1 MLSFAA
7 MVTWGVRPTTQTA
20 PGGPLVFPDA
30 ACATTLETS
39 ACWERASIN
48 NECNECNI
56 GTNTAQDNNACSLL
70 VVLVHVYAKG

>member
-1 MLSFAA
+1 MNTNSA
-7 MVTWGVRPTTQTA
+7 WG
-20 PGGPLVFPDA
+20 GSLVFPDA
-30 ACATTLETS
+30 ACAMTLKAS

-48 NECNECNI
+48 NECNECGV